1 MSSLNLDGA
10 NAELA
15 RRDLTAFCKRMEPA
29 FTAPPHIKLLVDLL
43 TQLENPSSGLNRLCV
58 SLPPRFGKTTLCS
71 QLFPAWAIGRDSR
84 RSVILANHSSE
95 LATGFSRKCKQHV
108 ESPAWPFPRIE
119 MSEDSRA
126 THRWNVSPGGGGLFS
141 VGIGSGLTG
150 VGMDLGIVDDP
161 INDGLS
167 EVEREQAWAWFREV
181 FFPRQNANAKLLVVS
196 ARLAVT
202 DIPGL
207 LAEAPDAH
215 EWRFVSLPAI
225 NEDGNELGLEPGAPL
240 WDRFDLKALSERREA
255 MGLAAYES
263 QYLQNPSVAG
273 GGKIFRIGDF
283 PTYEILPQAPVK
295 AWEPLDIYYTD
306 PLKAAWAPDDSF
318 VKVTGVDL
326 AGVANSSAGGSYH
339 ALVSILYNTLDGCIY
354 VIDCERARNLTREDL
369 VSFVRRHLDRNNPD
383 LTVLEEAS
391 SGGYVGGLL
400 SRTTR
405 YPLRMVQ
412 PKTSKEERAL
422 QIIGLIE
429 GGKVHLPLRSTW
441 GDMLRAEI
449 ADFPGRY
456 SDMVDSLVWALLY
469 CRQLAAARREDSFY
483 ARQLEGF
490 SLFGR

>member
-1 MSSLNLDGA
+1 MKGFNLDGA
-10 NAELA
+10 SQELA
-15 RRDLTAFCKRMEPA
+15 RRDLLTFCKRMEPA
-29 FTAPPHIKLLVDLL
+29 FTDPPHIRLLVDLL
-43 TQLENPSSGLNRLCV
+43 TQLENPTSGLNRLCI

-108 ESPAWPFPRIE
+108 ETPAWPFPRIE

-161 INDGLS
+161 INDALS
-167 EVEREQAWAWFREV
+167 DVEREQAWAWFREV

-225 NEDGNELGLEPGAPL
+225 NEDGNELGLEPGKPL

-263 QYLQNPSVAG
+263 QYLQNPSVSA
-273 GGKIFRIGDF
+273 GGKIFRLSDF
-283 PTYEILPQAPVK
+283 PTYEILPQPPVK
-295 AWEPLDIYYTD
+295 QWEPLDAFYRD
-306 PLKAAWAPDDSF
+306 PLKDAWAQDDCF

-326 AGVANSSAGGSYH
+326 AGVDNTSTGGSYH
-339 ALVSILYNTLDGCIY
+339 ALVTVLYDTTTGNIY

-369 VSFVRRHLDRNNPD
+369 VSFVRRHLDRNTPD
-383 LTVLEEAS
+383 LTVIEEAS
-391 SGGYVGGLL
+391 SGGYVCGLL
-400 SRTTR
+400 SRTSSH
-405 YPLRMVQ
+405 PVRMVQ
-412 PKTSKEERAL
+412 PKRSKEERAL
-422 QIIGLIE
+422 SIIGLAE
-429 GGKVHLPLRSTW
+429 GHKIHLPLRVTW

-469 CRQLAAARREDSFY
+469 CRQLAAARREDNFY
-483 ARQLEGF
+483 AQQLQGF